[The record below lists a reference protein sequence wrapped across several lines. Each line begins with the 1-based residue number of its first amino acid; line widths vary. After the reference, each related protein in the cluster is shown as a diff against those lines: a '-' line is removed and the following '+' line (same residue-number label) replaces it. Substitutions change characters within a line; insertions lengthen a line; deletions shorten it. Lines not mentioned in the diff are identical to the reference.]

1 MSDLEIAIE
10 VLNSNNLK
18 LAIYKNNKELY
29 ISDER
34 GIKPL
39 YMAYN
44 SLGSSMV
51 GSSCADIVVGKAA
64 AYIYGNSK
72 IKSLSCEVITKEAK
86 LYLES
91 CNIEVKSKN
100 EVDYI
105 LNRAKDGKCPVE
117 TIAQDENN
125 FSILMSKIKLFLQD
139 INAI

>member
-1 MSDLEIAIE
+1 MNDLEIAIH
-10 VLNSNNLK
+10 VLNSKNLK
-18 LAIYKNNKELY
+18 LAIFKDNNELY
-29 ISDER
+29 VSKER

-44 SLGSSMV
+44 RLGENMV

-72 IKSLSCEVITKEAK
+72 IKSLNCEVITKDAR
-86 LYLES
+86 LYLENF
-91 CNIEVKSKN
+91 NIKVNYDN
-100 EVDYI
+100 EVNYI

-125 FSILMSKIKLFLQD
+125 FSILLSKIGLFLKD